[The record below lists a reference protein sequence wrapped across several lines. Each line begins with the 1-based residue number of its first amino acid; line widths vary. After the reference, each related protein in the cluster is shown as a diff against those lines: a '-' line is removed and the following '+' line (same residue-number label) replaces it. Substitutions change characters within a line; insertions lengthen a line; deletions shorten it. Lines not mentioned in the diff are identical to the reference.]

1 MITYIEK
8 GPGLYQAIA
17 AAGHS
22 LYEIDGHWVASD
34 DAAVQA
40 IIDSYVEPA
49 ETEDQVKERQLRAS
63 LQALALTDAQ
73 VEQMVQFMR
82 VIT

>member
-22 LYEIDGHWVASD
+22 LYEIDGQWVASD

-73 VEQMVQFMR
+73 VEQVVQFMR
-82 VIT
+82 VIA